1 MSKELPKLG
10 GIVTDNKDFVG
21 TYKNKRE
28 NPHGLFSEQIFGPK
42 QDYQCQCKKVVG
54 NINDGEVCDVC
65 GVLCGSS
72 ELRYTQF
79 GYIQTP
85 FPFVKPT
92 KKSHLIKILG
102 THTKILLNP
111 DRIEVNKDSPKYLAL
126 KSDRSEIQL
135 VDKLYYKN
143 GLVIPFQITGIY
155 SLWIVLKFLSEN
167 LYVEKATEILEKNYI
182 THTLKVLPPYLR
194 MYTFDVEKNQLR
206 NTPVSK
212 LYNSIISM
220 VKKKSSTLDNIKN
233 DTEEWI
239 EKIKIHLKDR
249 IFDQAIIEY
258 SIHNYDSEA
267 YACQRSINHV
277 YEYIYSTLSG
287 KFGLIRNLILG
298 RIIEFSGRAVIT
310 VDPSLEPYE
319 IKVSKDILKTLW
331 MPYFIHY
338 LTTVKEYDY
347 TYCFE
352 KYLLHE
358 IENEVEFNTLFDEFL
373 EWFYS

>member
-10 GIVTDNKDFVG
+10 GFVTDNKDFIG
-21 TYKNKRE
+21 TYNNKRE

-42 QDYQCQCKKVVG
+42 QDYRCQCKKVVG
-54 NINDGEVCDVC
+54 NINDGEICDVC
-65 GVLCGSS
+65 GVLCSSS
-72 ELRYTQF
+72 ELRYEQF

-92 KKSHLIKILG
+92 KKNNLIKILG
-102 THTKILLNP
+102 SQAKLLLNP
-111 DRIEVNKDSPKYLAL
+111 DRIEVNRDSPKYLAL

-135 VDKLYYKN
+135 IDKLHFKN

-155 SLWIVLKFLSEN
+155 SLWIVLRFLSEN

-206 NTPVSK
+206 NTPVNK

-220 VKKKSSTLDNIKN
+220 VKKKSSTLDNLKN

-338 LTTVKEYDY
+338 LTNVKDYDY